1 MQGAEQVRPDSPAGV
16 RPLLTG
22 YHHPDSVSDDEAH
35 DDQQDIV
42 AEISSRL
49 AFHPTVSVRPPAS
62 ALFPRFR
69 LCKDLARR
77 QRNVCLSRA
86 GTPWNGT
93 SVARIVQVG
102 ECAGEPCWIRT
113 SDLLIKSQLL
123 YRLS

>member
-62 ALFPRFR
+62 AFVPALSSLQGFSS
-69 LCKDLARR
+69 KAT
-77 QRNVCLSRA
+77 QCLLEPSRYPVEWDER
-86 GTPWNGT
+86 GP
-93 SVARIVQVG
+93 
-102 ECAGEPCWIRT
+102 
-113 SDLLIKSQLL
+113 
-123 YRLS
+123 YRPSR